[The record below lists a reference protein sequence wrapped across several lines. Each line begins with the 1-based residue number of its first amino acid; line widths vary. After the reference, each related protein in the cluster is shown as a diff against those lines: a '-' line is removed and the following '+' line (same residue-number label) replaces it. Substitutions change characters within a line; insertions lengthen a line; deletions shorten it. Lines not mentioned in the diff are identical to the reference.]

1 MSKSLPLFNAGM
13 GISRFQTNLLMET
26 IFYFRAGIRD
36 NAFNLIKVSR
46 IAKVPLSG
54 KIILTLR
61 TSKLLRF
68 RTWI

>member
-1 MSKSLPLFNAGM
+1 METKQ
-13 GISRFQTNLLMET
+13 FQTNLLMG
-26 IFYFRAGIRD
+26 IVFYFRAGIRN
-36 NAFNLIKVSR
+36 NAFNLITERR

-68 RTWI
+68 KAWI